1 MFSLPIFST
10 SKAACWIASTIAVDY
25 DTSIIASSV
34 IGTPF
39 YNAATGNWE
48 AIPFD
53 ISNEQDYTFYFL
65 STAHFSAPA
74 TAGRAFQSEEMT
86 LVVGCTDSIIITD
99 SPSFITSIDL
109 FVADALTNVYAF
121 FEPFID

>member
-10 SKAACWIASTIAVDY
+10 SKPACGIASTISVDQNILP
-25 DTSIIASSV
+25 TASTN

-39 YNAATGNWE
+39 HNAVSGNWE
-48 AIPFD
+48 AIPID
-53 ISNEQDYTFYFL
+53 ISIEQDYTFYFH
-65 STAHFSAPA
+65 SSAHFSAPA
-74 TAGRAFQSEEMT
+74 TAGRTFFSEEMT

-109 FVADALTNVYAF
+109 FVADALTNVYTF
-121 FEPFID
+121 YEPFID